1 MRQSSRP
8 LWAEIDLE
16 AIERNY
22 LEASR
27 RAAPRTAI
35 AAIKGDAYGHG
46 AVAVA
51 RTLERHGA
59 ILWTGNVPEA
69 LAMREAGI
77 KSKILLFG
85 GYVPESVPELI
96 AADLVPTIFDLAG
109 ARAAAKAGADII
121 PIYVKVDAGLG
132 RLGVPI
138 EDARETIRAIAKL
151 EGLKIEGIYT
161 HLPFGDLSGR
171 DWALAKSKAFETL
184 LDELAVDGI
193 RPEVTQLWG
202 SSGLLANMPDFCNAV
217 CVGHVLFGLSPV
229 TLEISPADAFRPA
242 VKSIKARLIHVAHHA
257 AGRDLAISGQYAF
270 RNSAKVG
277 VIPLG
282 ISDGMRRLV
291 SGMSPYALVRG
302 KRAPIIGT
310 SLEHTVLDLAD
321 IDVPQVGEEVTLLG
335 QANGEQVTLGDWSQ
349 WLGCSELDVVMGFSG
364 RIDRHFTNPAD
375 DIWGSLR

>member
-1 MRQSSRP
+1 MHHSSRP
-8 LWAEIDLE
+8 LWAQIDLE

-35 AAIKGDAYGHG
+35 ASIKGDAYGHG
-46 AVAVA
+46 CIAVA
-51 RTLERHGA
+51 RLLERHGA

-85 GYVPESVPELI
+85 GYVPEALPELV

-109 ARAAAKAGADII
+109 ARAAAKAGEKITPVYI
-121 PIYVKVDAGLG
+121 KVDAGLG

-151 EGLKIEGIYT
+151 EGLKVEGIYT
-161 HLPFGDLSGR
+161 HLPFADVQGR
-171 DWALAKSKAFETL
+171 DWALAKSKAFEAL
-184 LDELAVDGI
+184 LNELAADGI
-193 RPEVTQLWG
+193 QPEVTQVWG
-202 SSGLLANMPDFCNAV
+202 SSGLLADMPDFCNAV

-229 TLEISPADAFRPA
+229 TRDISTADGFRPA
-242 VKSIKARLIHVAHHA
+242 VRSIRARLLHVAHHA
-257 AGRDLAISGQYAF
+257 AGRDIAIGGQYAF
-270 RNSAKVG
+270 RNAAKIG

-282 ISDGMRRLV
+282 VSDGMRRLV
-291 SGMSPYALVRG
+291 SGTSPYALVRG
-302 KRAPIIGT
+302 RRAPIIGT

-321 IDVPQVGEEVTLLG
+321 IDVPQVGEEVVLLG
-335 QANGEQVTLGDWSQ
+335 EMEGERVTLGDWSQ
-349 WLGCSELDVVMGFSG
+349 WLGCSELDVVMSFSG
-364 RIDRHFTNPAD
+364 RMDRQFINAAD
-375 DIWGSLR
+375 NIWGSLR